1 MLEDKVKIKKWLEE
15 FEISQYTINDNLTVD
30 VNDHV
35 DISYCHL
42 KKIPIQFGVINGS
55 FNCSHNKLTTLKG
68 APFIVRGLFN
78 CSFNLL
84 KDLSYSPKEAQNLIC
99 SNNKLTT
106 LKGAPQDL
114 VNMYC
119 EKNRLTNLEGAPA
132 KIHNT
137 LDVSD
142 NEITSLTGVS
152 KEIGHCLSI
161 NKNTLST
168 LVELSNC
175 MLEASLMA
183 NNNQLTN
190 LSGLPHHLIQVDVR
204 DNPLSDQSEL
214 IYLTKLEELLV
225 SNFLNLQETLELTSC
240 TIETEI
246 KDYQDLIKIYNEKQN
261 LNKAI
266 NSKIK
271 AKNKVKI

>member
-1 MLEDKVKIKKWLEE
+1 MLEGKVKIKKWLEE

-35 DISYCHL
+35 DISYCDL

-55 FNCSHNKLTTLKG
+55 FNCSH
-68 APFIVRGLFN
+68 
-78 CSFNLL
+78 
-84 KDLSYSPKEAQNLIC
+84 
-99 SNNKLTT
+99 NKLTT

-161 NKNTLST
+161 NKNKLST